1 MFKICIC
8 YVSVCVYMMCC
19 VLFFQDASMFL
30 LNVYMNRM
38 MFYCVFIWFCYFCN
52 DFNADTII
60 WMDTIKKGRFDDTN
74 KLFEKPNYYDV
85 RVTEK
90 NSELWA
96 AKIFEKLKDEK
107 K

>member
-1 MFKICIC
+1 MRKKALHFKERK
-8 YVSVCVYMMCC
+8 
-19 VLFFQDASMFL
+19 
-30 LNVYMNRM
+30 LNVI
-38 MFYCVFIWFCYFCN
+38 VDFICPTN
-52 DFNADTII
+52 KTREIFNADFIV

>member
-1 MFKICIC
+1 MELIEQPI
-8 YVSVCVYMMCC
+8 SV
-19 VLFFQDASMFL
+19 
-30 LNVYMNRM
+30 
-38 MFYCVFIWFCYFCN
+38 
-52 DFNADTII
+52 
-60 WMDTIKKGRFDDTN
+60 DDTN